1 MTERVG
7 LVGWPVAHSIS
18 PSMHNAAFQAVGLD
32 WVYDAMAIPPDIVR
46 HAFVEPKRHGYIGLN
61 VTVPYK
67 QAALEYVRPDEKAQ
81 AIGAVNT
88 IDFRNDTGTN
98 TDVDGFIDD
107 LKAHDI
113 FVENQRV
120 VVIGAGG
127 AARAAVYGL
136 WQQGADVAVINR
148 TRTRAEEMLTQLTFS
163 AGVSGVSVIEMLDIL
178 DWSPGLIV
186 NCTSVGMWPY
196 VEASVWPENIS
207 VPPSIVA
214 YDMIY
219 RPATT
224 RFMQMVR
231 AAGGYAIG
239 GLGML
244 VRQGASAFS
253 LWTGVE
259 APVEVMYS
267 AAQSALT
274 THDV

>member
-7 LVGWPVAHSIS
+7 LVGWPVEHSIS
-18 PSMHNAAFQAVGLD
+18 PAMHNAAFQAMGLD

-61 VTVPYK
+61 VTVPFK
-67 QAALEYVRPDEKAQ
+67 QAALEYVRPNEKAR
-81 AIGAVNT
+81 AIGAINT

-107 LKAHDI
+107 LKAHNIPIKDR
-113 FVENQRV
+113 RV
-120 VVIGAGG
+120 GVIGAGG

-136 WQQGADVAVINR
+136 WQQGARVAVINR
-148 TRTRAEEMLTQLTFS
+148 TRSRAEEMVAQLTFS
-163 AGVSGVSVIEMLDIL
+163 ASVSDISVMEMLELL
-178 DWSPGLIV
+178 DWRPELVV
-186 NCTSVGMWPY
+186 NCTSVGMWPQ
-196 VEASVWPENIS
+196 VEASPWPEDIPIPS
-207 VPPSIVA
+207 SIVA

-219 RPATT
+219 RPVTT

-244 VRQGASAFS
+244 VRQGAAAFS
-253 LWTGVE
+253 LWTGKE
-259 APVEVMYS
+259 APIEIMYS
-267 AAQSALT
+267 AAQSALAMR
-274 THDV
+274 DV